1 MRTLSLLLLPVLVA
15 ACTPMATPSAAPPM
29 APPPAAD
36 MAPAGFPMVAY
47 TTTIAAGDIPAGAPA
62 DAAAQ
67 LVGAWTIAFGNN
79 GHALV
84 TFNGRQVVDAPFTV
98 NGNELVLTEDTG
110 EYACNSTARYTWH
123 ATATELHLTKVE
135 DACNGRALVL
145 TKHALV
151 RR

>member
-1 MRTLSLLLLPVLVA
+1 MRTLSLLLLPALVA
-15 ACTPMATPSAAPPM
+15 ACTPMPDPPATIPPSADRVIAAPV
-29 APPPAAD
+29 
-36 MAPAGFPMVAY
+36 GFPVATY
-47 TTTIAAGDIPAGAPA
+47 TTTIVAGDIPAGAPA

-98 NGNELVLTEDTG
+98 NGNELVLTQDTG

>member
-1 MRTLSLLLLPVLVA
+1 MRTLSLLLLPALVA
-15 ACTPMATPSAAPPM
+15 ACTPMAD
-29 APPPAAD
+29 PPATIPASAD
-36 MAPAGFPMVAY
+36 RVMATPAGFPVATY
-47 TTTIAAGDIPAGAPA
+47 TTTIVAGDIPAGAPA

-98 NGNELVLTEDTG
+98 NGNELVLTQDTG